1 MRALAIAV
9 FAAAFLALLAAAPAG
24 ARTEGAEERTFL
36 IYVGEPGLAL
46 EAAVTPKEGTD
57 GEVRAAGVSD
67 AGGNLRL
74 RLAAAPGDSL
84 HLRARDTAL
93 ALDVVRV
100 VPAEEASVPI
110 LWDLSAA
117 LEKAPPPE
125 PPAAET
131 EATEPVEPPPPDP
144 CRDRRSILCRR
155 QAWARFED
163 AYQRHDCEAAIA
175 ACGRLVAEYP
185 ELLGSSDVVAAFG
198 EAHLDCASDARGG
211 PRQERL
217 RRAVELLEGYAD
229 GELWC
234 RPRESRLLA
243 LAYDGLGDPAA
254 AAASAGRARPRCA
267 PEQTAALEWEFYF
280 RVQLADTEAAA
291 TLAEMA
297 PRRLGLF
304 LTAWLEFVRG
314 ECVTRVELE
323 EDGELPCR
331 GLPREFCSRRY
342 GRILLGC
349 GETPADQATAARYLL
364 ASLPVD
370 PQEREHLPDGGRH
383 VLLLAADAER
393 LGGRYAAAARLYDE
407 VLSDPAYRSR
417 RDLRFRRA
425 EALAFANDPE
435 SDRAALEAY
444 EDLRGD
450 VVGQSALEAVVL
462 NNLCV
467 LRARL
472 GAGLGDV
479 KLREDLAA
487 LDAALGTL
495 AEKTYPELLL
505 RHSLLTLRIHLLER
519 DTSMSDAEKL
529 KRLKKMRR
537 PFEALQ
543 AELAAHGARG
553 DGMIE
558 VAGGR
563 YGVVLL
569 GVD

>member
-1 MRALAIAV
+1 MQALATSV
-9 FAAAFLALLAAAPAG
+9 LLAVLATAPGVQAG
-24 ARTEGAEERTFL
+24 EAVERTFL

-46 EAAVTPKEGTD
+46 EAAVTAEDGGD
-57 GEVRAAGVSD
+57 GEVRSTAVSD

-74 RLAAAPGDSL
+74 TLAAAPGDSL
-84 HLRARDTAL
+84 HLRARDTAF

-117 LEKAPPPE
+117 LERAAPPE
-125 PPAAET
+125 PP
-131 EATEPVEPPPPDP
+131 PVEAEPAEPAEAPPAPDP
-144 CRDRRSILCRR
+144 CRNRRSILCRH
-155 QAWARFED
+155 QAWTRFEK
-163 AYQRHDCEAAIA
+163 AYRDRDCEAAMGA
-175 ACGRLVAEYP
+175 YRRLVAEYP
-185 ELLGSSDVVAAFG
+185 ELLGSGDVVTEFG
-198 EAHLDCASDARGG
+198 EAHLECARGE

-217 RRAVELLEGYAD
+217 RQAVELLEGFAD

-243 LAYDGLGDPAA
+243 MAYQGLGEPAA
-254 AAASAGRARPRCA
+254 AAQSAGRARPHCT
-267 PEQTAALEWEFYF
+267 PEETAALEWEFYF
-280 RVQLADTEAAA
+280 RVQLAETEAAA
-291 TLAEMA
+291 ALAAMA

-304 LTAWLEFVRG
+304 LTAWLELIRG
-314 ECVTRVELE
+314 ECGTRVELE

-370 PQEREHLPDGGRH
+370 PQERESLPDGGRH
-383 VLLLAADAER
+383 VLMLAADAER

-407 VLSDPAYRSR
+407 VLADPSYRSR
-417 RDLRFRRA
+417 TELRFRRA
-425 EALAFANDPE
+425 ESLAFAGDPE

-444 EDLRGD
+444 EELRGSGD
-450 VVGQSALEAVVL
+450 AREGEDALTAILL

-472 GAGLGDV
+472 GATLADA

-487 LDAALGTL
+487 LEAALHTL
-495 AEKTYPELLL
+495 GEKTDLELLL
-505 RHSLLTLRIHLLER
+505 RHSLLTLRIHLLEH
-519 DTSMSDAEKL
+519 DTSMSAAEKL
-529 KRLKKMRR
+529 KRLKKLRK
-537 PFEALQ
+537 PFETLQ
-543 AELAAHGARG
+543 AELAAYDARG

-569 GVD
+569 EVD